1 MLHFPFIKSK
11 RAEQLKSKMSRQKS
25 HKLYFCYSSK
35 NAIRLWKIT
44 NPISGKEYNK
54 VPDVPGSD
62 LVPY

>member
-11 RAEQLKSKMSRQKS
+11 RAEQLKPKMSRQKS
-25 HKLYFCYSSK
+25 LELYFCYSSK